1 MNLWG
6 YFLNFAGV
14 FENLFVDMK
23 VVFATQNKGKL
34 REASDI
40 LGEGVELL
48 TPQEC
53 GIDGEA
59 EETGTTFAE
68 NSFLKAKYIWDR
80 IFGDMRQIENG
91 GDMASP
97 RNTEWAISGKVD
109 AVFADDSGL
118 EVDALGGEPGIYTAR
133 YAGNDKNFADNMD
146 KLLFKLKQAGADT
159 PEARKARFR
168 CVVTLI
174 FSDGRTFVSDGS
186 LEGQIAF
193 HKAGCGGF
201 GYDPVFIP
209 DDGELSALASSGL
222 AEQEIAALRGKT
234 LAEIPEHLKNLIS
247 HRFKALRAVVAALQE
262 AEKRDKTA
270 GK

>member
-1 MNLWG
+1 
-6 YFLNFAGV
+6 
-14 FENLFVDMK
+14 MK

-40 LGEGVELL
+40 LGGGVELL
-48 TPQEC
+48 MPQDC

-59 EETGTTFAE
+59 EETGATFAE
-68 NSFLKAKYIWDR
+68 NSLLKAKYVYDR
-80 IFGDMRQIENG
+80 VFGDMT
-91 GDMASP
+91 SP
-97 RNTEWAISGKVD
+97 GNAGNTDGADAGEVC

-146 KLLFKLKQAGADT
+146 KLLFNLKRVGADT
-159 PEARKARFR
+159 TEARSARFR

-174 FSDGRTFVSDGS
+174 FRGGRAFVSDGS
-186 LEGQIAF
+186 LEGHIAF
-193 HKAGCGGF
+193 SKAGCGGF

-209 DDGELSALASSGL
+209 ADDELSALTSGGL
-222 AEQEIAALRGKT
+222 SKTEIRELSGKT

-247 HRFKALRAVVAALQE
+247 HRFKALQPVSGALHI
-262 AEKRDKTA
+262 DK
-270 GK
+270 